1 MKVSPVVVRT
11 AGVPLVRLLA
21 RTWRFQLDGDGCELA
36 RSPERRKVAFVVWH
50 EALLPLM
57 WLHRQEQVAIV
68 VSEARDGQYLAD
80 FADAAGYGLIRGSST
95 RGGARAL
102 LAAVRALEAGGTVA
116 MTPDGPRGPRREM
129 KPGILAAAARSG
141 AQLIPVHAEADR
153 AWRLRSWDRFMIPKP
168 FARVRVV
175 YGQPFAIDAAN
186 EAAAMDRIQTDM
198 ASVARKAAWP
208 GQAETLTG

>member
-1 MKVSPVVVRT
+1 MKVSPGLVRV
-11 AGVPLVRLLA
+11 AGVPLARLLA
-21 RTWRFQLDGDGCELA
+21 RSWRYQLDGEGLDLA
-36 RSPERRKVAFVVWH
+36 RSNGRRKVAFVVWH

-57 WLHRQEQVAIV
+57 WLHRNEQVAIV

-80 FADAAGYGLIRGSST
+80 FAEAAGYGLIRGSST

-102 LAAVRALEAGGTVA
+102 LAAVRALESGSTIA

-153 AWRLRSWDRFMIPKP
+153 AWRLNSWDRFMIPKP

-175 YGQPFAIDAAN
+175 YGTPFTVADGAD
-186 EAAAMDRIQTDM
+186 AAAMDRIQSDM
-198 ASVARKAAWP
+198 ALVARKAAWP
-208 GQAETLTG
+208 GQAETHTG

>member
-1 MKVSPVVVRT
+1 M
-11 AGVPLVRLLA
+11 
-21 RTWRFQLDGDGCELA
+21 
-36 RSPERRKVAFVVWH
+36 AFVVWH

-57 WLHRQEQVAIV
+57 WLHRDEQVAIV

-80 FADAAGYGLIRGSST
+80 FAEAAGYGLIRGSST

-153 AWRLRSWDRFMIPKP
+153 SWRLRSWDRFMIPKP

-175 YGQPFAIDAAN
+175 YGQPFTIAAN
-186 EAAAMDRIQTDM
+186 DDAAAMDRIQSDM